1 MKSLWPGFLIFLLC
15 LITFFIWILGK
26 GNLSLVFSS
35 PYTSFSQIL
44 ALLGL
49 ILASFNFLLST
60 KQKLIENLFGG
71 LDKVYEVHKTT
82 GALAFVFIL
91 THPLLLVLEVLPKLD
106 LALVYLIP
114 GRDLSYSLGI
124 FSILFFIL
132 SFIFIVFINL
142 SYNKWIYTH
151 RLLGVAFFLTGL
163 HILTISSDVSTNL
176 FLRYW
181 ILFFWIVGT
190 ISFLYIVFFYRFIGP
205 RYLYE
210 VVKIVRKFDILDF
223 YLKPLERKMT
233 FMPGQFVYLSF
244 LNKDLGG
251 ELHPFSLSFSPRD
264 ELMRVSVKILGDFTL
279 KMKDV
284 VKEGDRVWL
293 YGPYGRFSQ
302 KYFTFDYDNFVFIAG
317 GIGVTP
323 FLSIIRDRLSDQGRG
338 KTLLFYSFSSEYEAV
353 FDDEIREIK
362 SKVGELEYIPWNSS
376 LKGRLTA
383 QKVLDFL
390 SSCNLKKTLIMICG
404 PILMMENL
412 KNQFISLGV
421 SEDNI
426 VFEKFAFL

>member
-1 MKSLWPGFLIFLLC
+1 MKSIWPSVTIFFFC

-26 GNLSLVFSS
+26 GSLSLVFLS

-49 ILASFNFLLST
+49 ILASFNLVLST
-60 KQKLIENLFGG
+60 KQRFIENLFGG

-91 THPLLLVLEVLPKLD
+91 AHPLLLILEALPKLD

-114 GRDLSYSLGI
+114 GQDLSYSLGI
-124 FSILFFIL
+124 FAILFFIL
-132 SFIFIVFINL
+132 SFLFIVFINL

-163 HILTISSDVSTNL
+163 HILTISSDVSRNP

-181 ILFFWIVGT
+181 IFLFWIVGM

-210 VVKIVRKFDILDF
+210 VVKIVRKLDVLDF
-223 YLKPLERKMT
+223 HLKPLERRIV
-233 FMPGQFVYLSF
+233 FEPGQFVYLSF
-244 LNKDLGG
+244 LNKKVGG
-251 ELHPFSLSFSPRD
+251 EFHPFSLSSSPKE
-264 ELMRVSVKILGDFTL
+264 ELVRVSAKMLGDFTL
-279 KMKDV
+279 KMRDV
-284 VKEGDRVWL
+284 EEGDKVLL
-293 YGPYGRFSQ
+293 YGPYGKFSQ
-302 KYFTFDYDNFVFIAG
+302 KYFALNYENFVFIAG

-323 FLSIIRDRLSDQGRG
+323 FSSIIRDRVLGQGSGRIF
-338 KTLLFYSFSSEYEAV
+338 LFYSFKNEYDAV
-353 FDDEIREIK
+353 FDNEIREIK
-362 SKVGELEYIPWNSS
+362 NKLGELEYIPWNSS

-390 SSCNLKKTLIMICG
+390 SGCDLEKTLIMICG
-404 PILMMENL
+404 PVPMMEGL
-412 KNQFISLGV
+412 KNQFISLGI

-426 VFEKFAFL
+426 VFEKFTFL